1 MILNAT
7 CIACIV
13 KRQEE
18 SLAAE
23 TDEKKRLAYMKE
35 VLKILYDNA
44 EAESA
49 PVTTEWISTARKRYF
64 GEDQNFQA
72 LKQKYNDVM
81 LRHEGQIEARILGSA
96 DPLAAAMKFARTGNY
111 IDFGAMGDI
120 DDEKLHELLQGALEE
135 ELDAREYARL
145 TGELRSAKRIAY
157 LTDNCGE
164 IVMDKLLV
172 RTLTRLY
179 PHLQIDVIVR
189 GKPVLNDAT
198 REDAEMVG
206 MDREARI
213 IENGSGA
220 AGTDLKRISPEA
232 KESLAQAD
240 FILSKGQGNF
250 ESLHGCGKNI
260 YYLFLCKCDWFV
272 RRFGLERFKG
282 VFVHEQ
288 SHKIR

>member
-18 SLAAE
+18 SIAAE
-23 TDEKKRLAYMKE
+23 TDEDKKLAYIKE

-44 EAESA
+44 DTESA
-49 PVTTEWISTARKRYF
+49 PVTTEFIGAARKRYF
-64 GEDQNFQA
+64 GEDENFRV
-72 LKQKYNDVM
+72 LKEKYNRVM
-81 LRHEGQIEARILGSA
+81 LRYEEQIEARIRSGP
-96 DPLAAAMKFARTGNY
+96 DPLAAAILFARAGNY

-120 DDEKLHELLQGALEE
+120 DDDRLDELLDGALQE
-135 ELDAREYARL
+135 ELDAREYAL
-145 TGELRSAKRIAY
+145 FTSELRKATRAAY

-164 IVMDKLLV
+164 IVMDKLLI
-172 RTLTRLY
+172 REMKRQNPRLR
-179 PHLQIDVIVR
+179 IDVVVR
-189 GKPVLNDAT
+189 GKPVINDAT

-206 MDREARI
+206 IHREASV
-213 IENGSGA
+213 IENGTGA

-232 KESLAQAD
+232 KDALECAD

-250 ESLHGCGKNI
+250 ESLHGCGMNI
-260 YYLFLCKCDWFV
+260 YYLFLCKCEWFV

-282 VFVHEQ
+282 VFVHEYNHQ
-288 SHKIR
+288 IR

>member
-18 SLAAE
+18 SIAAE
-23 TDEKKRLAYMKE
+23 TDETKKLAYIKE
-35 VLKILYDNA
+35 VLKILHDNA
-44 EAESA
+44 DTESA
-49 PVTTEWISTARKRYF
+49 PVTTEWISEARKRYF
-64 GEDQNFQA
+64 GADKSFQA
-72 LKQKYNDVM
+72 LKQKYNHVM
-81 LRHEGQIEARILGSA
+81 LRHEGQIEARILQSA
-96 DPLAAAMKFARTGNY
+96 DSLAAAMKFARAGNY

-120 DDEKLHELLQGALEE
+120 DDEKLEQLLQGALEE
-135 ELDAREYARL
+135 DLDIYTYDCF
-145 TGELRSAKRIAY
+145 TGELSEAKRIAY

-172 RTLTRLY
+172 RTLKRLY
-179 PHLQIDVIVR
+179 PHLHIDVIVR

-206 MDREARI
+206 LDKEATI

-232 KESLAQAD
+232 KDALRQAD
-240 FILSKGQGNF
+240 FIISKGQGNF
-250 ESLHGCGKNI
+250 ESLHGCGMNM

-272 RRFGLERFKG
+272 RRFKLERFKG
-282 VFVHEQ
+282 VFVHESSQ
-288 SHKIR
+288 QIQ